1 MTNAVKI
8 DSIVANSYD
17 LVPKGDDSEL
27 RPWWIFA
34 ESHVCL

>member
-1 MTNAVKI
+1 MTTMTIAVKI

-27 RPWWIFA
+27 G
-34 ESHVCL
+34 